1 MKYSVSKPA
10 LSKLKTDALIIP
22 VFKDETLQELA
33 LPKRLTQFIQL
44 STYDLQDF
52 RAKKHAVLFLA
63 SKSQFENMTRLFLL
77 GLGEKET
84 YTWTILR
91 DSFGTLVKSLK
102 KYPIKRAAVW
112 CRPEPVLD
120 EDWSRFGQSV
130 VEGLE
135 LGGYEFNTYKTAQD
149 EDKNFLKD
157 ARMDFVNVPDKFS
170 GRVRKGADV
179 GKKLSDAVSYAR
191 DLGNHPGNVATPDML
206 AKSAM
211 KMAREYNLGCKIL
224 TQADMKRLKMGALL
238 GVAQGSKQPPRM
250 IILEHKK
257 GKRGQ
262 APVVLVGKGVTF
274 DSGGISLKPSK
285 SMDEMKFDMSGGG
298 NVLGIMQAV
307 AALKMPLN
315 LIGVVPAVENL
326 PSGTA
331 DKPGDILRSM
341 SGKTIEVLNTDA
353 EGRLILADALTYVER
368 FKPSAVVDM
377 ATLTGSVVVALGHE
391 AAGIMANEDALVE
404 ELRSCG
410 ELAGERVWPLPLFDE
425 YKDQVKGDVAD
436 LKNIGKAGAG
446 SSVGAAFLSHFTTAY
461 KWAHLD
467 IAGTAWTTK
476 DLPTAPNGS
485 TGFGVRLL
493 VEWLGGRVGK

>member
-1 MKYSVSKPA
+1 
-10 LSKLKTDALIIP
+10 
-22 VFKDETLQELA
+22 
-33 LPKRLTQFIQL
+33 
-44 STYDLQDF
+44 
-52 RAKKHAVLFLA
+52 
-63 SKSQFENMTRLFLL
+63 
-77 GLGEKET
+77 
-84 YTWTILR
+84 
-91 DSFGTLVKSLK
+91 
-102 KYPIKRAAVW
+102 
-112 CRPEPVLD
+112 
-120 EDWSRFGQSV
+120 
-130 VEGLE
+130 
-135 LGGYEFNTYKTAQD
+135 
-149 EDKNFLKD
+149 
-157 ARMDFVNVPDKFS
+157 
-170 GRVRKGADV
+170 
-179 GKKLSDAVSYAR
+179 
-191 DLGNHPGNVATPDML
+191 
-206 AKSAM
+206 
-211 KMAREYNLGCKIL
+211 
-224 TQADMKRLKMGALL
+224 MGALL